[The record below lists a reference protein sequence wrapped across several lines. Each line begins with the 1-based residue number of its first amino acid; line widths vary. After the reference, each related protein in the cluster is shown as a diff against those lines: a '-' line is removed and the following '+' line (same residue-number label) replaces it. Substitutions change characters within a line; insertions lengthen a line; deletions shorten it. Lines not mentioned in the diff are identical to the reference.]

1 MLLGS
6 ILILDFDGPLH
17 TCTHQTASFIF
28 GLKNSGK
35 FNYGS
40 PPPEQR
46 KLSFL
51 AARERIA
58 AAVGAEEGAE
68 HVAKKS
74 LF

>member
-1 MLLGS
+1 MPPQNSLGS
-6 ILILDFDGPLH
+6 LVRDCIHWEAP
-17 TCTHQTASFIF
+17 
-28 GLKNSGK
+28 KNSGK

>member
-1 MLLGS
+1 MRDC
-6 ILILDFDGPLH
+6 IHWEAP
-17 TCTHQTASFIF
+17 
-28 GLKNSGK
+28 KNSGK

-40 PPPEQR
+40 PPALG

>member
-1 MLLGS
+1 MPPQNSLGS
-6 ILILDFDGPLH
+6 LVRDCIHWEAP
-17 TCTHQTASFIF
+17 
-28 GLKNSGK
+28 KNSGK

-40 PPPEQR
+40 PPEQR